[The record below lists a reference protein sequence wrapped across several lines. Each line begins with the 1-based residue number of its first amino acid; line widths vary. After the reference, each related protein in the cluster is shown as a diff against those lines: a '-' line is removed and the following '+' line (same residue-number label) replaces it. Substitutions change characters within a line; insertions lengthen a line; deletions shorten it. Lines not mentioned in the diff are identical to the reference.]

1 MGEAMEE
8 VRRRMV
14 AMTQSLETKIKE
26 INLSVARDD
35 GKTPREQALTRQLS
49 GLAASWKAFDTAHLT
64 YIIHV
69 VDPEETEA
77 AGLRHQNKYHDYEL
91 ATEAAEDLVAKRQQD
106 AEDLIAKRQQDAEDL
121 IAKRQQD
128 ATTAA
133 AQLGAQAA
141 AAGLVDTAQQKERD
155 FNIAKAQRDYLFRR
169 VTAIVTTA
177 RTYLDGNREQEC
189 RDSLEGGQ
197 KSR

>member
-1 MGEAMEE
+1 MEE
-8 VRRRMV
+8 AKRRMV

-106 AEDLIAKRQQDAEDL
+106 AEDLIAKRQQDAQEV
-121 IAKRQQD
+121 A
-128 ATTAA
+128 ATAA
-133 AQLGAQAA
+133 AHAQEVAATAGA
-141 AAGLVDTAQQKERD
+141 
-155 FNIAKAQRDYLFRR
+155 
-169 VTAIVTTA
+169 
-177 RTYLDGNREQEC
+177 
-189 RDSLEGGQ
+189 
-197 KSR
+197 